1 MGVACDLCLKTY
13 SSLKNLRRHKL
24 NIHNT
29 QPKVQ
34 PFACSDCDFRN
45 TSLVTMKQ
53 HFLQK
58 HGHIIVNHCLFCNI
72 VYGEATKYS
81 YHLEHDHG
89 LPTTFTPRKND
100 DIEKMTGYQQVEKGF
115 WGSLET
121 YQLKRRITS
130 IDLFELLCKKN
141 QKQNFIREKCRNGP
155 KKFQLTTELK
165 LVEPKVDDDSQ
176 ETITIYTNTKLQPVY
191 FYGITDNDYCH
202 LMEQLTSAFF
212 TFASQGNGWVL
223 SDIKNLF
230 VKFTSYSPIRG
241 SSYMA
246 LPNKLQGCR
255 SLLNIRNIEDEN
267 CFIYCYTAAYH
278 LHTDKPLIET
288 SSWRC
293 KTNTG
298 TYNPTYN
305 PLAKSM
311 QATFGCQCRFM
322 NLNDSKNPTKSKS
335 MCLYWR
341 RKICYL
347 SESPNS
353 LVTLSWI
360 YYCCQKAIIL
370 PDDHKNIRQ
379 FKNTRAIWFVPLVF
393 LP

>member
-1 MGVACDLCLKTY
+1 MIY
-13 SSLKNLRRHKL
+13 SNCF
-24 NIHNT
+24 
-29 QPKVQ
+29 V
-34 PFACSDCDFRN
+34 
-45 TSLVTMKQ
+45 
-53 HFLQK
+53 
-58 HGHIIVNHCLFCNI
+58 
-72 VYGEATKYS
+72 
-81 YHLEHDHG
+81 
-89 LPTTFTPRKND
+89 
-100 DIEKMTGYQQVEKGF
+100 
-115 WGSLET
+115 
-121 YQLKRRITS
+121 
-130 IDLFELLCKKN
+130 KKN
-141 QKQNFIREKCRNGP
+141 QKQNLIREKCCNGP

-191 FYGITDNDYCH
+191 FYEITDNDYYH
-202 LMEQLTSAFF
+202 LMEQLTSALF
-212 TFASQGNGWVL
+212 TFASQGNGWIL
-223 SDIKNLF
+223 SNIKNLF

-246 LPNKLQGCR
+246 LPNKFQGCR

-267 CFIYCYTAAYH
+267 CFIYCFTAAYH
-278 LHTDKPLIET
+278 LHTDIPLLET

-311 QATFGCQCRFM
+311 LATFGCQCRFM

-353 LVTLSWI
+353 LVILSWI
-360 YYCCQKAIIL
+360 SYCCQKAIIL

-379 FKNTRAIWFVPLVF
+379 FKNTRAIWFVPLFFYLDTEALLVPLSTCAPSHNVSSQSKLEKHVPCGF
-393 LP
+393 AFVIVKHGNDKVLSYRIKRGPDCLDDLIKE